1 MSKVAS
7 KFSTFHLSG
16 GGWALGAVG
25 QN

>member
-1 MSKVAS
+1 MSKNVENS
-7 KFSTFHLSG
+7 FLLSG